1 MEVGKSLTSLTS
13 QYFAGMG
20 YIGQAVNFSWANE
33 VCRDDDQLRSLTL
46 YSMVY
51 GSNVTIAWFNIVSG
65 EWGRRLPLGEQVRA
79 QDHDLDLSERKSAHA
94 HAGTSASTS
103 TQHTS
108 RWGLQY
114 PLGALPCHGCTSVPQ
129 RSDR

>member
-1 MEVGKSLTSLTS
+1 MGHPARSEILRLRESGGTVASLSVDIGERLTSLTS

-65 EWGRRLPLGEQVRA
+65 E
-79 QDHDLDLSERKSAHA
+79 
-94 HAGTSASTS
+94 
-103 TQHTS
+103 
-108 RWGLQY
+108 
-114 PLGALPCHGCTSVPQ
+114 
-129 RSDR
+129 

>member
-1 MEVGKSLTSLTS
+1 
-13 QYFAGMG
+13 MG

-65 EWGRRLPLGEQVRA
+65 EWQALQTTCF
-79 QDHDLDLSERKSAHA
+79 SESMSAHTITIYRRECPRTRA
-94 HAGTSASTS
+94 RARASASSMRAGETYN
-103 TQHTS
+103 T
-108 RWGLQY
+108 L
-114 PLGALPCHGCTSVPQ
+114 
-129 RSDR
+129 